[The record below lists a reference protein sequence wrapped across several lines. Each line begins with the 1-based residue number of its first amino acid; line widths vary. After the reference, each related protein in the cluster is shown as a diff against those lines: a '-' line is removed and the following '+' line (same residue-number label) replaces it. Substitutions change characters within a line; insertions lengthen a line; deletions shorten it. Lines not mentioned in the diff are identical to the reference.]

1 MAAPTHVALLR
12 GVNVGGKNRL
22 PMADL
27 VTLVHEAGGRDARTF
42 IQSGN
47 AVFRAGA
54 RGAAGFEAKLTKA
67 IAARFGFTVPV
78 VLRSVEELRRVAEA
92 HPLAGPGHDPSKQLH
107 VGFLAAAPAADRVA
121 GLDPSR
127 SPPESF
133 VVRGSEIYLLA
144 PNGVARTKLTNAYF
158 DGKLGT
164 TSTFR
169 NWTTVQAL
177 LALAEGREPG

>member
-1 MAAPTHVALLR
+1 MSTATHVALLR

-27 VTLVHEAGGRDARTF
+27 VALIHEAGGREARTY

-47 AVFRAGA
+47 AVFHVGA
-54 RGAAGFEAKLTKA
+54 RAAVGFEAKLSKV
-67 IAARFGFTVPV
+67 IAARLGITVPV
-78 VLRSVEELRRVAEA
+78 VLRSVEELRRVAGA
-92 HPLAGPGHDPSKQLH
+92 HPLAGPEHDAGKQLH

-121 GLDPSR
+121 ALDPAR
-127 SPPESF
+127 SPPDAF
-133 VVRGSEIYLLA
+133 VVQGSEIYLLA

-158 DGKLGT
+158 DSKLGT

-169 NWTTVQAL
+169 NWATVLAL
-177 LALAEGREPG
+177 LALAEGREA

>member
-1 MAAPTHVALLR
+1 MPTATHVALLR

-27 VTLVHEAGGRDARTF
+27 VTLIHEAGGRDARTY

-54 RGAAGFEAKLTKA
+54 RAAGFEAKLAQA
-67 IAARFGFTVPV
+67 ISARFGITVPV
-78 VLRSVEELRRVAEA
+78 VLRSVEELRRVASA
-92 HPLAGPGHDPSKQLH
+92 HPLAGPGHDAGKQLH
-107 VGFLAAAPAADRVA
+107 VGFLAAAPAEARVA
-121 GLDPSR
+121 QLDPAR
-127 SPPESF
+127 SPPDAF
-133 VVRGSEIYLLA
+133 VVKGSEIYLLA

-158 DGKLGT
+158 DSKLGT

-169 NWTTVQAL
+169 NWATVQAL
-177 LALAEGREPG
+177 LALAEGREA

>member
-1 MAAPTHVALLR
+1 MSAATHVALLR

-27 VTLVHEAGGRDARTF
+27 VALVHEAGGRDARTF

-47 AVFRAGA
+47 AVFRAPPRA
-54 RGAAGFEAKLTKA
+54 RAGFEAKLSKA
-67 IAARFGFTVPV
+67 IAARFGFSVPV

-92 HPLAGPGHDPSKQLH
+92 HPLAAAGHDHGKQLH

-121 GLDPSR
+121 GLDPAR
-127 SPPESF
+127 SPPDAF

-144 PNGVARTKLTNAYF
+144 PNGLARTKLTNAYF

-169 NWTTVQAL
+169 NWATVQAL
-177 LALAEGREPG
+177 LAMAEGRDAP